1 GRIMAERLGI
11 GVVGLGR
18 RWPRYRQALAAL
30 RREGRG
36 AAGDGPAP
44 AGGREGAG
52 GRGRGGGTGGGGV
65 GGRGGGGGGRR
76 AGGGRGWPVGKPV
89 LCAGSL
95 VREDAH
101 ADELAR
107 QLGPAVGVHMTLW
120 PTFELLH
127 EAASQRV
134 GEALGSPRLVQ
145 AGRVSTGAGDVLGST
160 VALA

>member
-1 GRIMAERLGI
+1 
-11 GVVGLGR
+11 
-18 RWPRYRQALAAL
+18 
-30 RREGRG
+30 
-36 AAGDGPAP
+36 AP
-44 AGGREGAG
+44 ARAREEARQLGCDAATGVIELLERDDVEAVLTLGGAWFGL
-52 GRGRGGGTGGGGV
+52 
-65 GGRGGGGGGRR
+65 
-76 AGGGRGWPVGKPV
+76 WPLERTRKPV

-107 QLGPAVGVHMTLW
+107 QLAPAGGVHMTLW

-145 AGRVSTGAGDVLGST
+145 AGRVSAGA
-160 VALA
+160 